1 MIEFETVCRGR
12 KQMVRCDNRD
22 YVEDRKYRGDVIWM
36 LWDAI
41 MESCEVRSDMFIKKV
56 MESLLDIFKV
66 KYTTATA
73 KKRRYVMYMA
83 VELLTEMVNPA
94 TEIVSDKVVL
104 ANVVENI
111 DKVYRQIKKNEQRGT
126 TDYLFSGL

>member
-1 MIEFETVCRGR
+1 
-12 KQMVRCDNRD
+12 
-22 YVEDRKYRGDVIWM
+22 
-36 LWDAI
+36 
-41 MESCEVRSDMFIKKV
+41 MESCEARSDMFIKKV